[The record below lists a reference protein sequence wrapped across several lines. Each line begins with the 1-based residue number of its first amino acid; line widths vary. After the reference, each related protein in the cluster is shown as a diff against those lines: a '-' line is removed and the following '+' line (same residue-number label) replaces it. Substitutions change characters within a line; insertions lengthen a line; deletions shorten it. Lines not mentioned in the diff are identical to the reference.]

1 MKSEEGKKTKEGGFP
16 AHSMPQPVVKED
28 LITEPAPAPSP
39 LDEEEGE

>member
-28 LITEPAPAPSP
+28 LITEPAPAPQ
-39 LDEEEGE
+39 DEEEEGE

>member
-16 AHSMPQPVVKED
+16 AHSMPMPVAKED
-28 LITEPAPAPSP
+28 LITEPAPSP